1 MTNTNQAN
9 LISILAELRT
19 QAETTCRQREA
30 EAQDLLARVAKQL
43 ESYKADNA
51 GKPSWG
57 YAGSL
62 GHVNEQLAYILA
74 QLGDRSAVEAKG
86 LPY

>member
-9 LISILAELRT
+9 LIS
-19 QAETTCRQREA
+19 QREA
-30 EAQDLLARVAKQL
+30 EAQDLLARVAQQL
-43 ESYKADNA
+43 ESYKAENA
-51 GKPSWG
+51 GNASWG

-62 GHVNEQLAYILA
+62 AHLNEKLAYILA

>member
-9 LISILAELRT
+9 LIS
-19 QAETTCRQREA
+19 QREA
-30 EAQDLLARVAKQL
+30 EAQDLLARVAQKL
-43 ESYKADNA
+43 ETYKAEHA

-74 QLGDRSAVEAKG
+74 HLGDRSAVEAKG

>member
-9 LISILAELRT
+9 LIS
-19 QAETTCRQREA
+19 QREA
-30 EAQDLLARVAKQL
+30 EAQDLLARIAQQL
-43 ESYKADNA
+43 ERDKADNA

-62 GHVNEQLAYILA
+62 AHVNEQLAHLLA
-74 QLGDRSAVEAKG
+74 HLGDTSAVEAKG

>member
-9 LISILAELRT
+9 LIS
-19 QAETTCRQREA
+19 QREA
-30 EAQDLLARVAKQL
+30 EAKDLLARVAQQL
-43 ESYKADNA
+43 QSYKADNA
-51 GKPSWG
+51 SNASWG

-86 LPY
+86 LQY